1 MKLEDII
8 GGIMVGGMLTCVG
21 FIMMFK
27 KNKVIDAL
35 LSSNKVFWGK
45 MNYSFNGDRNRAI
58 ANIMIPLM
66 GLVFMA
72 GGIASL
78 IKVIVALTRA

>member
-8 GGIMVGGMLTCVG
+8 GGIMAGGMLTCVG
-21 FIMMFK
+21 FIMVFK
-27 KNKVIDAL
+27 RNKVIDAL
-35 LSSNKVFWGK
+35 LSSNKVFWEK
-45 MNYSFNGDRNRAI
+45 LNYSFSEDRNKAI

-72 GGIASL
+72 GGIAS
-78 IKVIVALTRA
+78 IVKVIVTLSGP